1 MYILKHI
8 LYILVAII
16 FSTSFDCCSF
26 SKKFLWILDLQL
38 QIFDVNPFNPV
49 FFFSLGFSRFS
60 GNKEMKH

>member
-49 FFFSLGFSRFS
+49 FFS
-60 GNKEMKH
+60 H